1 MTGRKILRAV
11 TSGGG
16 GGAIDTKDGYCYF
29 YGWWNRH
36 PGGVIVT
43 GCTGYESG
51 PGQLEEIL

>member
-1 MTGRKILRAV
+1 MTGRKIWRAV
-11 TSGGG
+11 TG
-16 GGAIDTKDGYCYF
+16 GGAIDTKDRYYYF
-29 YGWWNRH
+29 YGWWNTR